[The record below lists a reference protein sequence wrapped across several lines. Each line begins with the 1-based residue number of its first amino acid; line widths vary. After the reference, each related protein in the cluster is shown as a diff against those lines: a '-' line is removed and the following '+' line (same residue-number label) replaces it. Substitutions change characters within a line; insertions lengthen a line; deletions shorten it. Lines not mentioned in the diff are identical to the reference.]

1 MLTQAVAEGFCLDP
15 VSDLT
20 SSLPLY
26 SFFDPSLEA
35 HRCVASDRK
44 VGLYHST
51 YTSQADRDSAA
62 SVLATK
68 GFVAAGTRA
77 SGGTTLELYEKRP
90 L

>member
-1 MLTQAVAEGFCLDP
+1 MLTQAVAQGFCLDP
-15 VSDLT
+15 ASDLT

-35 HRCVASDRK
+35 HRCAAFDRK

-51 YTSQADRDSAA
+51 YTPRADRDSAA
-62 SVLATK
+62 SALEVK

-77 SGGTTLELYEKRP
+77 SGGTTLELYVKSP
-90 L
+90 T